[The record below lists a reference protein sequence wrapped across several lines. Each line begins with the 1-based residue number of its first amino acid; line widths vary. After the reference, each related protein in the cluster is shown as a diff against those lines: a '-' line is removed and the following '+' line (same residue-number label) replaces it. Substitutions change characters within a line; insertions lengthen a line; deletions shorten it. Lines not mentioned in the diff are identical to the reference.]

1 MAAEETEK
9 HPPTAVL
16 TKAIDILSCFG
27 PKSGALSLSEIAKN
41 TGLPVSTCH
50 RIAHTLVAGGLLSR
64 GSDRRFRVGTKLW
77 TIAQHAPLSDRLR
90 EAALPSLARLYE
102 ETGENITLAVLDR
115 GQALYVDRLVG
126 ERSVPTI
133 SRAGGH
139 LPLHTT
145 GVGKVLLAHHS
156 ESYIDQYLAQELER
170 PTPYSIVDPVRLREE
185 LKEVR
190 ERGYS
195 MTKEEMTIGSGSIA
209 VPIMRGRRCIAAVG
223 VIVHLARLNAPRLV
237 ATLTKAASSIAAS
250 MEMIHPVDDLDG
262 VGPRTTQNSPGE
274 KSPSPGGD
282 SPQPTPRGAQKSP

>member
-1 MAAEETEK
+1 MAAKEPEK
-9 HPPTAVL
+9 HAQTAVL

-27 PKSGALSLSEIAKN
+27 PKSGALSLTDIAKN

-50 RIAHTLVAGGLLSR
+50 RIAHTLVAGGFLSR

-145 GVGKVLLAHHS
+145 GVGKVLLAHQS
-156 ESYIDQYLAQELER
+156 ETFIDQYLSQQLER
-170 PTPYSIVDPVRLREE
+170 PTAYSIVDPARLRNE
-185 LKEVR
+185 LTEVR
-190 ERGYS
+190 QRGYS
-195 MTKEEMTIGSGSIA
+195 VTREEMTIGSGSIA
-209 VPIMRGRRCIAAVG
+209 VPIMRGNRCIAAVG

-237 ATLTKAASSIAAS
+237 ATLTKAASSIATS
-250 MEMIHPVDDLDG
+250 MEMINPVDDLDS
-262 VGPRTTQNSPGE
+262 VVPRR
-274 KSPSPGGD
+274 KHK
-282 SPQPTPRGAQKSP
+282 AQGHAP

>member
-1 MAAEETEK
+1 MPVSKPEK

-27 PKSGALSLSEIAKN
+27 PTTGALSLSDISRN

-50 RIAHTLVAGGLLSR
+50 RITLTLVAGGLLSR

-77 TIAQHAPLSDRLR
+77 TIAQYAPLSERLR

-115 GQALYVDRLVG
+115 GQTLYVDRLVG

-145 GVGKVLLAHHS
+145 GVGKVLLAHQS
-156 ESYIDQYLAQELER
+156 ESYIDQYLDQRLER
-170 PTPYSIVDPVRLREE
+170 PTPYSIVDPAK
-185 LKEVR
+185 LKDDLSEVR
-190 ERGYS
+190 RRGYS
-195 MTKEEMTIGSGSIA
+195 LTREEMTIGSGSIA
-209 VPIMRGRRCIAAVG
+209 VPIMRGSRCIAAVG
-223 VIVHLARLNAPRLV
+223 VIVHLARLNPPRLV
-237 ATLTKAASSIAAS
+237 TTLTKAAASIAAS
-250 MEMIHPVDDLDG
+250 MEMIHPADDIDS
-262 VGPRTTQNSPGE
+262 VGPDKRQ
-274 KSPSPGGD
+274 D
-282 SPQPTPRGAQKSP
+282 SPASKN